1 VADCCE
7 VRNAC
12 VVATER
18 VLGVDACRGGW
29 IGVSLG
35 VGPTT
40 AHFGPNIQD
49 LIASAEL
56 HGRRFDVVA
65 IDMPIGLPDSGRRQ
79 ADLQARAAVG
89 ARRSSVF
96 MTPVRA
102 ALEATDHDSAVRI
115 NRERAGEGLSI
126 QAFSLKLKLLA
137 VEQWV
142 RGTQLRVVEVHPEV
156 SFARLAGGP
165 LNVRKTTWA
174 GAERRRTLL
183 AGVGI
188 VLTGELGAAGVA
200 SAVDDVFDA
209 AVAAWTGRRVGRS
222 EAISMPDPP
231 ETLAT
236 ACPVPFGC
244 NRLSG

>member
-1 VADCCE
+1 VDGPVADCRE
-7 VRNAC
+7 VRNARA
-12 VVATER
+12 VATER

-56 HGRRFDVVA
+56 HGRFDVVA

-102 ALEATDHDSAVRI
+102 ALEATDHDSAVLI

-126 QAFSLKLKLLA
+126 QAFSLKLKLLE

-165 LNVRKTTWA
+165 LNVRKSTWA

-183 AGVGI
+183 SGVGI

-209 AVAAWTGRRVGRS
+209 AVAAWTGRRVTRS

-231 ETLAT
+231 ETFSDGLPCAIW
-236 ACPVPFGC
+236 V
-244 NRLSG
+244 